1 MVRRLFNAASAVSL
15 LLCAATAVL
24 WERSYR
30 HSDGFSFWTSRGFLE
45 LASRRGD
52 FVLDNQPQQE
62 LDRQWLWR
70 INRRMDAL
78 AQRSRELSG
87 SIQQANDRWK
97 RAPDRFEKGGAAG
110 AAAEMGTAEVDV
122 IRAEEQIMSLRWIE
136 RRFAPKWPTTPGF
149 AHSIPCDAVFAATSA
164 LPAAWL
170 LLAFRATR
178 RQRFRRKNGLCP
190 SCGYNLS
197 GNTSGTCPE
206 CGTPIA
212 MIGPQA
218 VARNAA
224 GQRPSHKAP
233 SRLRIH

>member
-62 LDRQWLWR
+62 LDR
-70 INRRMDAL
+70 
-78 AQRSRELSG
+78 
-87 SIQQANDRWK
+87 
-97 RAPDRFEKGGAAG
+97 
-110 AAAEMGTAEVDV
+110 
-122 IRAEEQIMSLRWIE
+122 
-136 RRFAPKWPTTPGF
+136 
-149 AHSIPCDAVFAATSA
+149 
-164 LPAAWL
+164 
-170 LLAFRATR
+170 
-178 RQRFRRKNGLCP
+178 
-190 SCGYNLS
+190 
-197 GNTSGTCPE
+197 
-206 CGTPIA
+206 GTPIA

-233 SRLRIH
+233 QPISRSLKTRAPFDFMLTALPSLPSWKFSFGGRVCALNTAITAS